1 MFIIVFNCLSMQA
14 KEFIYAV
21 MEQLMRPTVFQMFLL
36 QHLRQDWV
44 YNIML
49 MKLLV
54 KTVGRLS
61 REVNNIQTMK
71 EDRMVKLP
79 LQQPALVLQQEL
91 TKTRTWSMTI
101 SLFNSCCRFQPRI
114 NYRNNMQ
121 QSKPHKNFTSI

>member
-1 MFIIVFNCLSMQA
+1 
-14 KEFIYAV
+14 

-61 REVNNIQTMK
+61 REMDNIQTMK
-71 EDRMVKLP
+71 DDRMVKLP

-91 TKTRTWSMTI
+91 TKTRTWSMAI
-101 SLFNSCCRFQPRI
+101 NLFNSCCRFQPRI

-121 QSKPHKNFTSI
+121 QSKPHKNFTSIELSSNRSYTKSPTCSLA

>member
-21 MEQLMRPTVFQMFLL
+21 LEQLMRPTVFQMFLL

-101 SLFNSCCRFQPRI
+101 NLFNSCCRFQPRI